1 MTPYLI
7 IFAIV
12 AVLAFANM
20 HATRANK
27 TVFVLLCVGI
37 GVFVGI
43 SDMLGGYDR
52 YIYCEVFEVQ
62 SRQVRA
68 GASIFNPQF
77 MRFFGHEQVYGLINT
92 LIGYFTENRY
102 VFVMVYTVIMY
113 ILLAF
118 SILRYTKDPF
128 FALMIFMG
136 LMFFFSFTYLRQVMA
151 AIILWFSLPYIAKRQ
166 YLPFFALVLTA
177 TLVHNSAMYFA
188 LLYFIP
194 RKKFPTQNIIIVMGI
209 LLFIGIFFS
218 AASLFTFYGDVV
230 ESAASKAAGY
240 ENLASSDVRIAYIIE
255 SLLFLGI
262 LFANYD
268 RVGTS
273 TSDCVITNAYLM
285 FCGVLLLF
293 CRSTDGGRIAW
304 HSAIG
309 VILLITR
316 LCEKRNTDLL
326 RVFMITVSFALFF
339 RILVAWGMLLSPY
352 KTCFTPGHREGDECY
367 MHYEYNHQYDIDK
380 FYNL

>member
-1 MTPYLI
+1 
-7 IFAIV
+7 
-12 AVLAFANM
+12 
-20 HATRANK
+20 
-27 TVFVLLCVGI
+27 
-37 GVFVGI
+37 
-43 SDMLGGYDR
+43 
-52 YIYCEVFEVQ
+52 
-62 SRQVRA
+62 
-68 GASIFNPQF
+68 
-77 MRFFGHEQVYGLINT
+77 
-92 LIGYFTENRY
+92 
-102 VFVMVYTVIMY
+102 
-113 ILLAF
+113 
-118 SILRYTKDPF
+118 
-128 FALMIFMG
+128 MIFMG

-188 LLYFIP
+188 VLYFIP

-230 ESAASKAAGY
+230 ESAANKATSY
-240 ENLASSDVRIAYIIE
+240 ENLASSEVRIAYIIE
-255 SLLFLGI
+255 SVLFLGI

-268 RVGTS
+268 KVGTS

-326 RVFMITVSFALFF
+326 RVFNDCRQLRPVLPHSRGMGHATKPLQNLLHPGTPRRRRMLYEL
-339 RILVAWGMLLSPY
+339 RIQP
-352 KTCFTPGHREGDECY
+352 PIRHR
-367 MHYEYNHQYDIDK
+367 QI
-380 FYNL
+380 L